1 MGACGLARVHALAN
15 GKPCFPV
22 RLTGDEACRSGG
34 GLRRRFCLGSGPL
47 GGSWEIIMGDDN
59 EWLVWQLDERF
70 IRRIT
75 TVVNISR

>member
-1 MGACGLARVHALAN
+1 METCGLARVHALAN
-15 GKPCFPV
+15 DRPCFPV
-22 RLTGDEACRSGG
+22 RLTGDEAWRSGG
-34 GLRRRFCLGSGPL
+34 GLGRALCLGSVPL
-47 GGSWEIIMGDDN
+47 GGSWEIIMGADN